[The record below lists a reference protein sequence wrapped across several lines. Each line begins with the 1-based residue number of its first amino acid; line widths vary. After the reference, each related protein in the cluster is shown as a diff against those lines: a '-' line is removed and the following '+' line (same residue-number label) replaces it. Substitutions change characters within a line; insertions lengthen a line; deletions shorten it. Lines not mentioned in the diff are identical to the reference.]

1 MAEHKQRR
9 HEDIVLTHGYA
20 PRLMPPIELDP
31 QTQVV
36 DDQQD
41 LTQPKIESANVAG
54 RLTKKTV
61 CKCVEQQLTRPRTKA
76 LHRLRVSDQNM
87 NLEYQRMDNLY
98 GAPRHLRWA
107 HSLNFR
113 HGSSQR
119 HWISDKPRPAKV
131 AVRQHLS
138 TSLSHR

>member
-54 RLTKKTV
+54 RLTKKND
-61 CKCVEQQLTRPRTKA
+61 R
-76 LHRLRVSDQNM
+76 NM

>member
-54 RLTKKTV
+54 RLTKKNGMQV
-61 CKCVEQQLTRPRTKA
+61 CRATIDET
-76 LHRLRVSDQNM
+76 
-87 NLEYQRMDNLY
+87 
-98 GAPRHLRWA
+98 
-107 HSLNFR
+107 
-113 HGSSQR
+113 
-119 HWISDKPRPAKV
+119 SDKSPPSAPCIRSEHEP
-131 AVRQHLS
+131 
-138 TSLSHR
+138 